1 MAMPGLTA
9 ALLPALLT
17 LVGGGLLGLLV
28 ARLVQRV
35 LGRITRR
42 TASTTDDFVVTVLV
56 DTIPPVA
63 WVLSASLAWQILPTD
78 AASDRLV
85 YGLAKLILVV
95 LIVRLVNRIG
105 LRLLQRWANRAGDL
119 QVANLIRSLA
129 PMLKALVWCLGA
141 VFYLQNIGVQMA
153 AIWALLSAGGIGAGL
168 ALKEP
173 VQEFFEY
180 ITILL
185 DKPFQSGQVIAV
197 AGITG
202 RVERVGVRSTRLRSV
217 NGEAIVMSNSA
228 LTSAVVAN
236 YGDMQE
242 RRLVVRFGVL
252 YDTPVELLERIPELV
267 RSIVEAGGDAAF
279 NRCHFVEL
287 ASSSLDFELAF
298 TVPSND
304 YDRALDVQQRVNLE
318 IMRRFNEAGIGFA
331 FPSRT
336 VYTAGLAN
344 GAG

>member
-1 MAMPGLTA
+1 MAMPGPTT

-78 AASDRLV
+78 AASDLLV

-173 VQEFFEY
+173 VSQFFEY

-185 DKPFQSGQVIAV
+185 DKPFQPGQLIHVGQVW
-197 AGITG
+197 GT
-202 RVERVGVRSTRLRSV
+202 VEKVGVRSTRLRSI
-217 NGEAIVMSNSA
+217 NGEAIVMSNSS
-228 LTSAVVAN
+228 LTGAVVAN
-236 YGDMQE
+236 FGEMQR
-242 RRLVVRFGVL
+242 RRLTVRLGL
-252 YDTPVELLERIPELV
+252 KLNTPVEQLQRLPQLLAEVVKNEGTAEFER
-267 RSIVEAGGDAAF
+267 S
-279 NRCHFVEL
+279 HFVSLEHN
-287 ASSSLDFELAF
+287 SLDFELVYY
-298 TVPSND
+298 VPSNEFKQ
-304 YDRALDVQQRVNLE
+304 ALDVQQRINLT
-318 IMRRFNEAGIGFA
+318 ILRRFAEE
-331 FPSRT
+331 
-336 VYTAGLAN
+336 GLELA
-344 GAG
+344 ASS